1 MSRTIKL
8 ENTLRKYFY
17 DSLKEYNSSSE
28 AIDQMLAAMEQ
39 VLNNIPH
46 VVGKYL
52 AKELRVLRSEYLV

>member
-52 AKELRVLRSEYLV
+52 AKELRVLRSEYLG